1 MFMLFVYTGYINMT
15 DLDLE
20 LMSEILSKII
30 INILRFS
37 WLIFNRRIKNINGK
51 KYEKIY
57 L

>member
-37 WLIFNRRIKNINGK
+37 
-51 KYEKIY
+51 
-57 L
+57 